1 MEERE
6 FVVSANMENTHL
18 HEVTELTE
26 EGPVVRIGSLLRW
39 QALAIVAILDPPF
52 KE

>member
-6 FVVSANMENTHL
+6 FMVSANSIRRT

-26 EGPVVRIGSLLRW
+26 EGPVVRIGDLLRW
-39 QALAIVAILDPPF
+39 QALAIVAILHPPF